1 MTKKICGFEFILI
14 PFKVEP
20 TKDPRQNIHE
30 NYNKKNEKKLLK
42 YGEGP
47 FCKFRIE
54 GKYDKPGIY
63 IFYSNNKIRYVGQTE
78 RSLEKRIYDYGQISP
93 ANCWDGG
100 QGTDIKINYKICEE
114 IKKGNEIKLY
124 FCEQNTSEEKRIEGE
139 RKIIAELD
147 PLWNNKDVERTRHV
161 DSD

>member
-54 GKYDKPGIY
+54 VKYDPPPPNGA
-63 IFYSNNKIRYVGQTE
+63 
-78 RSLEKRIYDYGQISP
+78 EKKVSSHLCCVHVCCASEY
-93 ANCWDGG
+93 
-100 QGTDIKINYKICEE
+100 
-114 IKKGNEIKLY
+114 
-124 FCEQNTSEEKRIEGE
+124 TS
-139 RKIIAELD
+139 
-147 PLWNNKDVERTRHV
+147 
-161 DSD
+161 